1 MAEDSKQTL
10 IDVIKSWPLK
20 RKLSLAAVAVITLAL
35 FAVIILQAQVADY
48 RLLYANL
55 SDSDAA
61 SVINWLKGQKIP
73 YRLAGEG
80 KEIQV
85 PGDKV
90 YEARIELAGA
100 GLPQGG
106 GVGFEI
112 FDKQNFGMT
121 DFAQKVN
128 FQRALQGELS
138 RSIASLAPVEAARV
152 QLALPGKSLFKDQQ
166 QPTTASVILKMATG
180 RRLSD
185 NQIQGIVYLVSSSVE
200 GLSPGNVTLVDSNGR
215 ILSKHPQDNFGG
227 AMTPG
232 MLNYEQTIEQR
243 LQNRAQ
249 ALLDRALGPGN
260 SLVQVTANIDFSKI
274 EKTEELY
281 DPNSQ
286 VARSEKVTK
295 EKSGTAVQGGV
306 PGVQANLKGAS
317 GGASAKP
324 TIIPSSRST
333 DTTNYEISKTISKI
347 VSPVGTI
354 KSLSVAVLVA
364 DTSKSGPDGKTPV
377 YVPRKASELQSIQNM
392 VSSALGI
399 EATRGDQIKVVSMP
413 FQNEFA
419 KMPLTPAPTSG
430 LYRYL
435 PYVKYGLLTLGLLLL
450 YFLLVRPLLK
460 TLQAEAPTQHYKT
473 VEELENELTD
483 EPRGQLPAPAD
494 PAQKLRQE
502 MADAQSNPAQVIRK
516 WLKEN

>member
-1 MAEDSKQTL
+1 MAEESKQTL
-10 IDVIKSWPLK
+10 AGVIKEWPLK
-20 RKLSLAAVAVITLAL
+20 RKLSLVAVAVLALAL
-35 FAVIILQAQVADY
+35 FAVIIFQAQGADY

-55 SDSDAA
+55 SDTDAA
-61 SVINWLKGQKIP
+61 SVINWLKEQKVP
-73 YRLAGEG
+73 YRLADDG
-80 KEIQV
+80 KAIQV

-121 DFAQKVN
+121 DFAQKIN

-138 RSIASLAPVEAARV
+138 RSIASLAPVQAARV
-152 QLALPGKSLFKDQQ
+152 QLALPEKSLFKDQQ
-166 QPTTASVILKMATG
+166 QPTTASIILQMTPG
-180 RRLSD
+180 QRLSD

-200 GLSPGNVTLVDSNGR
+200 GLSPDNVTLVDSTGR
-215 ILSKHPQDNFGG
+215 ILSKHNQNNFGG

-232 MLNYEQTIEQR
+232 MLDYEQTVERR
-243 LQNRAQ
+243 LQSRAQ
-249 ALLDRALGPGN
+249 ALLDRALGPGK
-260 SLVQVTANIDFSKI
+260 SLVQITANIDFSKV

-286 VARSEKVTK
+286 VARSEQTTQ

-306 PGVQANLKGAS
+306 PGVQANLKGAA
-317 GGASAKP
+317 GGAAAKP
-324 TIIPSSRST
+324 TIIPTTRST

-347 VSPVGTI
+347 VSPVGTV
-354 KSLSVAVLVA
+354 KSLSVAVLVS
-364 DTSKSGPDGKTPV
+364 DRSKLGPDGKTPV
-377 YVPRKASELQSIQNM
+377 YVPRDASEIQSIQNM

-413 FQNEFA
+413 FENEFA
-419 KMPLTPAPTSG
+419 NMPLTPAPTSN
-430 LYRYL
+430 LYDYL
-435 PYVKYGLLTLGLLLL
+435 PYIKYALLALGLLLL

-473 VEELENELTD
+473 VEELESELTN
-483 EPRGQLPAPAD
+483 EPRGQLPAPTD

-502 MADAQSNPAQVIRK
+502 MLESQSNPAQVIRK